1 MKQTV
6 LGYSEPRKF
15 MNIYTVP
22 FIDLSP
28 AFVPVVLLGVHSCQM
43 IGRKLRQRRRLYR
56 SIIDLI

>member
-28 AFVPVVLLGVHSCQM
+28 SGAVGSPFVSDDWE
-43 IGRKLRQRRRLYR
+43 KA
-56 SIIDLI
+56 

>member
-6 LGYSEPRKF
+6 LGYSARKF

-28 AFVPVVLLGVHSCQM
+28 PAFVPASSAVGSPFVSDDWE
-43 IGRKLRQRRRLYR
+43 KA
-56 SIIDLI
+56 